1 MNKHRCKKMFLKGE
15 PSFQVPL
22 FHQSALRDR
31 KYKAALLLQQYVDA
45 GFVLHG
51 THHNVT
57 RIRLDEINTSAAT
70 TRDPDSAIF
79 MAISAKAGSRSGEL
93 RFYYTWEGRKR
104 FRTSSDVIEKLTAG
118 YVYAISAD
126 YLIKPRGRRYSLMT
140 VKPIAKLKVT
150 PADFNGD
157 ILPLPVEAG
166 YRGRMFSDEEIAIV
180 AALCL
185 SFYRMKDDTHGR
197 DHVLSVIE
205 YAKTIANK
213 ECREEFNDV
222 IVGAALH
229 DVGRTSSSSDND
241 HARRGSRIASNIIK
255 KYWPALARKRIM
267 EAITDHAQGM
277 VTKDLLI
284 GAIWDA
290 DRLDIVRCNYQKI
303 KTTLLSTKTAKKI
316 ARKTNAWIY
325 KTKK

>member
-1 MNKHRCKKMFLKGE
+1 MFLKE
-15 PSFQVPL
+15 APSFQVPPP
-22 FHQSALRDR
+22 HQSALGSR

-51 THHNVT
+51 TCRNVM
-57 RIRLDEINTSAAT
+57 RIRLDEISTPAAT

-93 RFYYTWEGRKR
+93 RFYYTWEGRRR

-118 YVYAISAD
+118 YVYAIPAD
-126 YLIKPRGRRYSLMT
+126 YLSKSRGRRYSVMT
-140 VKPIAKLKVT
+140 VKPVAKLKVT

-157 ILPLPVEAG
+157 ILTLPIGNG
-166 YRGRMFSDEEIAIV
+166 YSGRMFSDEEITVV

-205 YAKTIANK
+205 YAKTIAHK

-222 IVGAALH
+222 IVGVALH

-241 HARRGSRIASNIIK
+241 HARRGSRIAFNIIK
-255 KYWPALARKRIM
+255 KYWPALARKRIA
-267 EAITDHAQGM
+267 EAILYHSQGM
-277 VTKDLLI
+277 VTKDPLM

-290 DRLDIVRCNYQKI
+290 DRLDILRCNYPRI
-303 KTTLLSTKTAKKI
+303 KTTLLSTETAKKI
-316 ARKTNAWIY
+316 ARKTNARIY